1 MKQFMYLILTILF
14 FNIGFSQTTHNYN
27 WSMNSTNQQIVIDA
41 GDTVIW
47 TWGSGTH
54 NLRSTG
60 GDESFD
66 SGYHSS
72 GYQFSYTFNTPGVTT
87 YICDPHP
94 NSMYGTVTVTGTA
107 SIASDLKLNF
117 DISPNPVSN
126 SLNLKF
132 NQNISTGILVEIYD
146 ILGKL
151 IYKETSVMNNQ
162 RNSIDVSD
170 LNRGIYIVKI
180 YSGNNISIKKFTKK

>member
-1 MKQFMYLILTILF
+1 MKQLIHLFLTLLF

-27 WSMNSTNQQIVIDA
+27 WGFSSTNQQIVIDV
-41 GDTVIW
+41 GDTVVW

-60 GDESFD
+60 GVESFD
-66 SGYHSS
+66 SGYGSA
-72 GYQFSYTFNTPGVTT
+72 GFQFSYTFNSPGVTT

-107 SIASDLKLNF
+107 SIPTELKLNF

-151 IYKETSVMNNQ
+151 IYKETSVMNNL

>member
-1 MKQFMYLILTILF
+1 MKISHSLIFTFLFTIF
-14 FNIGFSQTTHNYN
+14 GFSQTTHNYT
-27 WSMNSTNQQIVIDA
+27 WGFSSTNQQIVIDV
-41 GDTVIW
+41 GDTVVW

-66 SGYHSS
+66 SGYGSA
-72 GYQFSYTFNTPGVTT
+72 GFQFSYTFNSPGVTT

-107 SIASDLKLNF
+107 SIPTELKLNF

-151 IYKETSVMNNQ
+151 IYKETSVMNNL

>member
-1 MKQFMYLILTILF
+1 M
-14 FNIGFSQTTHNYN
+14 
-27 WSMNSTNQQIVIDA
+27 
-41 GDTVIW
+41 
-47 TWGSGTH
+47 
-54 NLRSTG
+54 
-60 GDESFD
+60 
-66 SGYHSS
+66 
-72 GYQFSYTFNTPGVTT
+72 YQFSYTFNTPGVTT

-107 SIASDLKLNF
+107 SIPTELQLNF

-162 RNSIDVSD
+162 RNTIDVSD